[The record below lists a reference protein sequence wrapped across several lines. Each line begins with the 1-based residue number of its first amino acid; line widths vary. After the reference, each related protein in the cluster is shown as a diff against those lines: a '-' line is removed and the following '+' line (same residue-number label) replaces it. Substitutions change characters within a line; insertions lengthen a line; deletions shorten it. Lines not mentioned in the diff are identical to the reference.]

1 MIGRRQGRGP
11 ENGAVAAGWIRAA
24 ARYARPLGGSKVDVF
39 VPAIRELRTVFPD
52 MPASVTAERVG
63 WQFSAS
69 ALRARSPSQ
78 GCCTA
83 RVIRQTHEQ
92 LRSGCPGQLA
102 GSVGPGTSTSGPLVT
117 TTRWTRAWS
126 AGSSMSV
133 LSEGDRRRDDCHH
146 HLRHWVTDSIY
157 HVST

>member
-1 MIGRRQGRGP
+1 MGRDQRAASAGGFVDQGDRP
-11 ENGAVAAGWIRAA
+11 PAGAWPGKRCSRRCWIRAA

-102 GSVGPGTSTSGPLVT
+102 GSVGPGTSVG
-117 TTRWTRAWS
+117 
-126 AGSSMSV
+126 
-133 LSEGDRRRDDCHH
+133 
-146 HLRHWVTDSIY
+146 
-157 HVST
+157 